1 MDLGSQNSAAV
12 EDYLKAILELARP
25 QAPVSTSAIAK
36 RLGVSPA
43 AVTAMLKRL
52 SDQALVNHVPYY
64 GVQLTAAGE
73 HEAARVLRR
82 HRVLELF
89 LFEVLEY
96 TWDEVHAEAERLEHS
111 ASDALIEAMLRFL
124 NHPTQDPHG
133 APIPGP
139 GRPVEEPRYPSL
151 WELAAGCRAVLRRVG
166 DRDPEFLRSLASLEM
181 LPGAELEVL
190 ERPAGEEVLRVR
202 CRGRE
207 RVLGREMSQR
217 LQVEPLTTTPAAEG
231 ELHA

>member
-1 MDLGSQNSAAV
+1 MDLGFQNSAAV

-52 SDQALVNHVPYY
+52 SDQELVNHVPYY

-73 HEAARVLRR
+73 HEATRVLRR

-89 LFEVLEY
+89 LVEVLGY
-96 TWDEVHAEAERLEHS
+96 AWDEVHVEAERLEHS
-111 ASDALIEAMLRFL
+111 ASDALIEAMMRVL

-133 APIPGP
+133 APIPGL

-181 LPGAELEVL
+181 LPGVELEVL
-190 ERPAGEEVLRVR
+190 ERPPGEEALRVR

-207 RVLGREMSQR
+207 RVLGREISQR
-217 LQVEPLTTTPAAEG
+217 LQVEPLTAPPTARG
-231 ELHA
+231 DLHA